1 MNSNLIDPHYPLI
14 DLHRHLDGS
23 VRLETILELGQTYG
37 LPLPA
42 QDIEGLRPYV
52 QVTDVQAGVMEF
64 IARFEWMTKIL
75 VNEDA
80 CRRVAYECV
89 EDLVKEGIDY
99 AELRF
104 SPWFMAETHH
114 LNPVGVIDAVVDG
127 VRAASLDTGTPVN
140 LIGILSRTYGPDIC
154 RKELA
159 AILSRR
165 EAFIAVDLAG
175 DEAHYPAEWFES
187 HFSLV
192 RDAGLHVT
200 IHAGEADG
208 PQSIWQAIQRLGAER
223 IGHAVQA
230 VKDEQ
235 LLDYMANRHI
245 AVEVNLTSNVQTSTV
260 RSYADHPVRLFVER
274 GICATLNTDDPGI
287 SAITLPY
294 EYNVAAPR
302 AGLSREQIYRLQKN
316 ALEASFLSIQE
327 KSELLL
333 KKGALPSHGDL

>member
-1 MNSNLIDPHYPLI
+1 MNNNLIDPHYPLI

-23 VRLETILELGQTYG
+23 VRLETILELSHTHG

-42 QDIEGLRPYV
+42 QDVEGLRPYV
-52 QVTDVQAGVMEF
+52 QVTDAQPGVMEF

-104 SPWFMAETHH
+104 SPWFMAETHR
-114 LNPVGVIDAVVDG
+114 LNPVAVIDAVVDG
-127 VRAASLDTGTPVN
+127 VRAASRDTGTPVN

-154 RKELA
+154 HHELA

-165 EAFIAVDLAG
+165 EEFVAVDLAG
-175 DEAHYPAEWFES
+175 DEAHFPAEWFDS

-200 IHAGEADG
+200 VHAGEADG

-230 VKDEQ
+230 VKDER
-235 LLDYMANRHI
+235 LLDYMANQRI

-260 RSYADHPVRLFVER
+260 KNYAEHPVRLFLDR
-274 GICATLNTDDPGI
+274 GICTTLNTDDPGI

-294 EYNVAAPR
+294 EYNVAAPQ
-302 AGLSREQIYRLQKN
+302 AGLNKEQIRQLQKN
-316 ALEASFLSIQE
+316 ALEASFLSAQE
-327 KSELLL
+327 KSKLLL
-333 KKGALPSHGDL
+333 KKGALPSYGDL